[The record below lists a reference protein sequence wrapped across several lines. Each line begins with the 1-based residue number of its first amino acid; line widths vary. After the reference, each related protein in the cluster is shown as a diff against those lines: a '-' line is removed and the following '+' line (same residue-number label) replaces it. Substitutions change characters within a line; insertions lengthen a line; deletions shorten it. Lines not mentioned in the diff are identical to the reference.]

1 MLNPKGNITSL
12 RTNKMDLEKFFWRI
26 SMDLRKFFDM
36 SIDLGGIVETS
47 RGRQAKSRRTPETEA
62 VGFLESGLELMS
74 RMGK

>member
-12 RTNKMDLEKFFWRI
+12 RTNKNG
-26 SMDLRKFFDM
+26 LREVFPEDFNGLTKIFDM

-47 RGRQAKSRRTPETEA
+47 RNRQAKSRRAPETEA